1 MDNDNPPVTSV
12 QFSPN
17 GKYLL
22 AGTLDNAVRLWAH
35 QTGRCVKTYTGH
47 KNAKYCCFPTFGD
60 GELVL
65 SGSED
70 GSIFIW
76 QMNSKQVILKQTVH
90 ENGPLLALSVSADGS
105 MLATATLEPDNSI
118 KLFAIE
124 SN

>member
-1 MDNDNPPVTSV
+1 MTSV

-22 AGTLDNAVRLWAH
+22 AGSLDSAIRLWSH

-47 KNAKYCCFPTFGD
+47 KNTKYCCFPTFGD

-70 GSIFIW
+70 GDLFIW
-76 QMNSKQVILKQTVH
+76 QMNSKQVVLKQTVH
-90 ENGPLLALSVSADGS
+90 EKGPLLALSISPDGT
-105 MLATATLEPDNSI
+105 MVATASLEPDNSI
-118 KLFAIE
+118 KLFALE
-124 SN
+124 KN